1 VTSVSAADYLRQQDI
16 VRPDQLST
24 PILVIGAGGIG
35 SPTVLALAKMGCS
48 NIRVYDPDTVE
59 RHNTPNQLYRVGDVG
74 EYKVNAL
81 QDIVRGYTGT
91 TIYPVV
97 ARYESQP
104 LAEIVIAAVDS
115 METRRR
121 IWDTVKESLI
131 TRLYIEAR
139 MGAEVG
145 RVYAVR
151 LTPLD
156 PEAGRQA
163 GPEYEKQLYSDEE
176 AVELPCTARATIYNC
191 FMIASLI
198 ANQVKR
204 FAVGEP
210 VWSELIMDLATMYL
224 IANP

>member
-1 VTSVSAADYLRQQDI
+1 MTSVSVADDFRQNDR
-16 VRPDQLST
+16 VRPDHLST
-24 PILVIGAGGIG
+24 PILEIGPGGKG
-35 SPTVLALAKMGCS
+35 WPNVLALAKMGCS

-59 RHNTPNQLYRVGDVG
+59 RHNIPNQLYRVGDVG

-81 QDIVRGYTGT
+81 QEIVRSYTGT

-97 ARYESQP
+97 AHYESQP
-104 LAEIVIAAVDS
+104 LAEIVISAVDS
-115 METRRR
+115 METRKR
-121 IWDTVKESLI
+121 IWGTVKESLI

-139 MGAEVG
+139 MGVEVG

-156 PEAGRQA
+156 PEASRQA
-163 GPEYEKQLYSDEE
+163 GQEYEKQLYSDEE

>member
-1 VTSVSAADYLRQQDI
+1 MTSVSVADYFRQQDI

-59 RHNTPNQLYRVGDVG
+59 RHNIPNQLYRVGDVG

-81 QDIVRGYTGT
+81 QEIVRSYTGT

-97 ARYESQP
+97 AHYESQP
-104 LAEIVIAAVDS
+104 LAEIVISAVDS
-115 METRRR
+115 METRKR
-121 IWDTVKESLI
+121 IWGTVKESLI

-156 PEAGRQA
+156 PEASRQA
-163 GPEYEKQLYSDEE
+163 GQEYEKQLYSDEE